1 MYPVRPTA
9 DLELTDPYEK
19 AKKDIFTALNSIR
32 ALSPAQQ
39 EMLAREL
46 FQTVDVAAALRLMQY
61 MLYGR

>member
-1 MYPVRPTA
+1 MCPVRPTA
-9 DLELTDPYEK
+9 GLELTDPYEK
-19 AKKDIFTALNSIR
+19 AKKDISTALNSIR